1 MNPGGGW
8 KNISDGLLIATEHS
22 VLRQEPRGCNTE
34 AFCRGWADVWG
45 MGRWGD
51 GQVGAG
57 GEDYSAR
64 QHPCGSKGVIVRNQ
78 GDAGRRSYTNNQEG
92 RIL

>member
-1 MNPGGGW
+1 MAATLRRSVGDGRMCGGW
-8 KNISDGLLIATEHS
+8 AG
-22 VLRQEPRGCNTE
+22 G
-34 AFCRGWADVWG
+34 G
-45 MGRWGD
+45 MGRW
-51 GQVGAG
+51 GAG